1 MTTATTTTT
10 TITDT
15 ATVTATAATTATTAT
30 TTVLLLLLL
39 LLLLLYYRCCSY
51 LLYYNSYNGH
61 YHFCTRTLVFCG
73 PALHANRRFPWLRA
87 QAPAG
92 SPPTAGAPAGAHHP
106 WLVRI
111 TANGW
116 WPRACVY
123 CFCGN
128 GERHKRPN
136 AASACIY
143 KLDKPNYYI
152 PTGCRWLSKYIHK
165 SMLHAT

>member
-61 YHFCTRTLVFCG
+61 YHFCTRTLVFLWARSACEPSFPVAARSSPG
-73 PALHANRRFPWLRA
+73 RLSANGWCTRWRTSPM
-87 QAPAG
+87 AG
-92 SPPTAGAPAGAHHP
+92 DNYRQR
-106 WLVRI
+106 LVEWKAF

-116 WPRACVY
+116 CLFRRPCPCPCPCRFDLVGAC
-123 CFCGN
+123 G
-128 GERHKRPN
+128 R
-136 AASACIY
+136 
-143 KLDKPNYYI
+143 
-152 PTGCRWLSKYIHK
+152 
-165 SMLHAT
+165 

>member
-51 LLYYNSYNGH
+51 LLYNNSYNGH
-61 YHFCTRTLVFCG
+61 YHFCTRTLVSTRARSACE
-73 PALHANRRFPWLRA
+73 PSFPVAARSA

-92 SPPTAGAPAGAHHP
+92 SGRSWSRQTANGWCTRWRHHP

-123 CFCGN
+123 CFCGAQTT
-128 GERHKRPN
+128 KRRICMHLQ
-136 AASACIY
+136 ARQAELLYSDR
-143 KLDKPNYYI
+143 L
-152 PTGCRWLSKYIHK
+152 
-165 SMLHAT
+165 